1 MNHPVT
7 AAAMTALGTPFRHQG
22 RVSGLGMDCAGL
34 YVHVCQ
40 QLGLPHQDAQG
51 YPRNPYDG
59 QLEAQLDAQPCLH
72 RIPLDEMA
80 EGDLLCL
87 RISRAPQ
94 HIALHAGEIDGHPY
108 IIHASEEHGG
118 VVHHRLDSLW
128 HARVVRAYRL
138 ELPA

>member
-1 MNHPVT
+1 MTHPVI
-7 AAAMTALGTPFRHQG
+7 AVAMTALGTPFRHQG
-22 RVSGLGMDCAGL
+22 RVAGLGMDCAGL

-40 QLGLPHQDAQG
+40 QLGIEHADAKG

-59 QLEAQLDAQPCLH
+59 QLEAQLDAQPCLR
-72 RIPLDEMA
+72 RIPLDEVA

-87 RISRAPQ
+87 RISKAPQ
-94 HIALHAGEIDGHPY
+94 HIAFKAADIDGHPY

-118 VVHHRLDSLW
+118 VVLHRLDALW

-138 ELPA
+138 ELSE